1 MPGMDLPALRH
12 GCADCGLHEL
22 CLPAGFDAE
31 GLARL
36 DLLTRRQHRSLV
48 RGDVL
53 FRQGQPFQSLYVLR
67 SGAVRTAVVDADG
80 THQVIGFGLPGEVIG
95 VDGLLDDRH
104 RTEAV
109 ALEPSNLCEV
119 PFESMEN
126 ALEDLPGLQRGL
138 MRVLGREVAAEQE
151 HAVAMGRPQAVARV
165 ALFLRGMMERHGRL
179 SRHADFLKLP
189 MPRADIA
196 NYLGLAVETVSRALG
211 RMEDEGILAVSG
223 RSVRVL
229 RPDALAALCR
239 AGDIDVST

>member
-1 MPGMDLPALRH
+1 MTVSDLSSPRH

-22 CLPAGFDAE
+22 CLPAGVDAA
-31 GLARL
+31 GLARF
-36 DLLTRRQHRSLV
+36 DRLTRRQQRSLL
-48 RGDVL
+48 RGETL

-80 THQVIGFGLPGEVIG
+80 VHQVIGFGLPGEVVGI
-95 VDGLLDDRH
+95 DGMLDDHH

-109 ALEPSNLCEV
+109 ALESSTLCEV
-119 PFESMEN
+119 PFEHMEEVLGEVP
-126 ALEDLPGLQRGL
+126 ALQRGL

-151 HAVAMGRPQAVARV
+151 HAVAMGRQQAVARV
-165 ALFLRGMMERHGRL
+165 ALFLRGMAERHGRL
-179 SRHADFLKLP
+179 SRQSDFLKLP

-223 RSVRVL
+223 RSVRIL

-239 AGDIDVST
+239 TADAEASS